1 MKKGLAI
8 YLQITFFVV
17 YIVTILLFVPKPE
30 NNRISNLRDCEDYST
45 GWVIDDHTSSFYY
58 DTLPTFFPVANDGKD
73 LWLCKKLGDITDND
87 CIGFFSF
94 QQQIRIYLDEE
105 EVYRFVPAPY
115 IKSKTP
121 GNRWNFLPLD
131 DSASGK
137 TLTIHIHQ
145 CYGNGKVTIPT
156 IYHGTQSGIMLH
168 YLSKELPSTYLSL
181 AMIFVG
187 ILLLIFNML
196 RKDSIF
202 IGDSL
207 KWLALFAIFRGIWS
221 YIEGNTYS
229 FFVETRLLLVSQMSY
244 MCLKTAVVLYLQ
256 FLNATFHKGKN
267 KFLRILTI
275 CSISEF
281 FLTFVHQFL
290 GIADF
295 ADTVVITHALLLVA
309 GVYTCIDVVHNFFKL
324 RKETKIFTTRK
335 HYSYLMQLLATLV
348 IVVFS
353 IIDLIRYYTTNS
365 PDIARFSRIADI
377 IYVMIMA
384 FGIFLDFIYLLKM
397 GQKAAIISEEARTD
411 PMTKLGN
418 RASFEKEMARSS
430 KKKHLSTRS
439 IIMLDLNNLKQFN
452 DQRGHDAGDSY
463 IITASQI
470 INDIFSPFGLV
481 YRIGGDEFCVIAK
494 NLTEGQFKVL
504 CSSMDAQ
511 MRAQNLSGTDETT
524 AFLQM
529 AIASGYAAFNPSLD
543 KDLHDTMKRADAE
556 MYHKKEE
563 QKSH

>member
-17 YIVTILLFVPKPE
+17 YMIAILLFVPKPE
-30 NNRISNLRDCEDYST
+30 NNRISNLRDCKDYSK
-45 GWVIDDHTSSFYY
+45 GWIIDDHTSSFYY
-58 DTLPTFFPVANDGKD
+58 ETLPIFFPATDDGKD
-73 LWLCKKLGDITDND
+73 LWLSKKLGNITDDD

-105 EVYRFVPAPY
+105 EIYSFVPAEY
-115 IKSKTP
+115 VKSKTP

-131 DSASGK
+131 SSVNGK

-145 CYGNGKVTIPT
+145 CYGNGRVTIPT
-156 IYHGTQSGIMLH
+156 IYRGTQSGIMLS
-168 YLSKELPSTYLSL
+168 YLSKELPSCYLSL

-187 ILLLIFNML
+187 ILLLIFHML
-196 RKDSIF
+196 RKDSLL

-244 MCLKTAVVLYLQ
+244 MSLKTAVALYLH
-256 FLNATFHKGKN
+256 FLNETFHKGKN

-275 CSISEF
+275 CSVGEF
-281 FLTFVHQFL
+281 FLTFAHQFL

-295 ADTVVITHALLLVA
+295 ADTVIITHALLLVA
-309 GVYTCIDVVHNFFKL
+309 GVYTCIDVVRRFFKL
-324 RKETKIFTTRK
+324 RKETKIITTRK
-335 HYSYLMQLLATLV
+335 HYSYLMQLIATLV

-365 PDIARFSRIADI
+365 PDIAQFSRIADI
-377 IYVMIMA
+377 IYVIIMA
-384 FGIFLDFIYLLKM
+384 FGIFLEFVYLLKM
-397 GQKAAIISEEARTD
+397 GQKASIISQEASTD

-418 RASFEKEMARSS
+418 RASFEKEMTRSS

-452 DQRGHDAGDSY
+452 DQRGHDVGDSY

-470 INDIFSPFGLV
+470 IHEVFSPFGLV

-504 CSSMDAQ
+504 CSSMDTQ
-511 MRAQNLSGTDETT
+511 MRAQNPNDTDEDAT
-524 AFLQM
+524 LPKM

-543 KDLHDTMKRADAE
+543 KDLHDTMKRADAA